1 MYSNF
6 TVRNPSDKKFGV
18 TFSIIFTI
26 IFLYFLIIKEKPF
39 YFLLYLSSIFII
51 LSFVYPKSLSL
62 LNKIWMKFGVI
73 LGSIVSQIVMLIVFI
88 SVFITIG
95 LLLKLFKKDVLN
107 LKINKKIK
115 SYWNNTDPLDSNM
128 ENQY

>member
-6 TVRNPSDKKFGV
+6 VVRNPSDKKFGI
-18 TFSIIFTI
+18 TFSIIFII
-26 IFLYFLIIKEKPF
+26 IFLYFLILKEKPN
-39 YFLLYLSSIFII
+39 YFLLCLSSIFIT
-51 LSFVYPKSLSL
+51 LSFVHPKSLSP
-62 LNKIWMKFGVI
+62 LNKIWMKFGLI

-88 SVFITIG
+88 GVFITIG
-95 LLLKLFKKDVLN
+95 VLLKLFKKDVLN

-115 SYWNNTDPLDSNM
+115 SYWINTDSLDSNM

>member
-1 MYSNF
+1 MHSNF
-6 TVRNPSDKKFGV
+6 TVRNPSDKKFGI
-18 TFSIIFTI
+18 TFSIIFII
-26 IFLYFLIIKEKPF
+26 IFLYFFILKEEPF
-39 YFLLYLSSIFII
+39 YFLLYLSSIFLI

-62 LNKIWMKFGVI
+62 LNKIWMKFGSI
-73 LGSIVSQIVMLIVFI
+73 LGSIVSQIVMLFVFI

-115 SYWNNTDPLDSNM
+115 SYWSTTDPLESNM

>member
-1 MYSNF
+1 MNSNF
-6 TVRNPSDKKFGV
+6 TVRNPSDKKFGI
-18 TFSIIFTI
+18 TFSIIFII
-26 IFLYFLIIKEKPF
+26 IFLYFFILKEEPF
-39 YFLLYLSSIFII
+39 YFLLYLSSIFLI

-62 LNKIWMKFGVI
+62 LNKIWMKFGSI
-73 LGSIVSQIVMLIVFI
+73 LGSIVSQIVMLFVFI

-115 SYWNNTDPLDSNM
+115 SYWSNTDPLDSNM